1 MTVPV
6 ETKKNSITISWVK
19 GVQLAV
25 EVRKHRIMVDQPLE
39 EGGQDQGISPGEMFV
54 GSLGACIGYF
64 AVGFCQRHNI
74 ATAGLKVAMEWD
86 YAEQPHRVGSMTA
99 HVDLPGKLNP
109 EVRSRLQKVLEGCT
123 IHQSLTHPPKIAFV
137 LR

>member
-1 MTVPV
+1 MTMPV

-25 EVRKHRIMVDQPLE
+25 EVWKHRIMVDQPLE

-64 AVGFCQRHNI
+64 AVGFCQRHKI
-74 ATAGLKVAMEWD
+74 PTAGLKVAMEWD
-86 YAEQPHRVGSMTA
+86 YAE
-99 HVDLPGKLNP
+99 
-109 EVRSRLQKVLEGCT
+109 
-123 IHQSLTHPPKIAFV
+123 
-137 LR
+137 